1 MFFKIAGF
9 ERRYQ
14 MRNPIFWIALVL
26 LAALV
31 FAGTLGSNSFGPGPA
46 VHKNAAY
53 KVAQVYLLFS
63 VLYLFVSTAFVAN
76 AVVRDDETGFG
87 PILWAT
93 PISTPQYLLGRYVGA
108 FLAAA
113 IGFLVIPAALWIG
126 TRMPRVDPS
135 LLGPSHLFAYLE
147 PYLCLA
153 LPDLFLTS
161 ALLFALATI
170 TRSMIATYVSV
181 VALLVFWFVATDAA
195 FSGNGQGLLSA
206 YADPF
211 GFNTVAYMTRYWSPN
226 ELNTLGTPM
235 YGVLLANRLIWI
247 GIGSA
252 SLAFATARFRF
263 RTPSARAARRVR
275 VNAQLHETIA
285 IAAPE
290 LPAFEPRFDG
300 TTAWAQLRARTRLD
314 MAQIFRSPAY
324 AVLLALG
331 IVSSLMGL
339 RELHPMWGTPT
350 LPVTRLMVQLLSDQF
365 KQIPLVIAIYYSS
378 ELVWRERE
386 RNIHEIIGASA
397 LPDWAYVVPKTLA
410 LALVLISTLLVGVLA
425 AVAIQLVHG
434 YTDFEFGRYL
444 LWYLLPNAVDY
455 VLIAILAIFVQTISP
470 HKYIG
475 WGIMLLF
482 MIARTALPQ
491 YSLNDHLYTY
501 AQGPTVPL
509 SDMNGQGQ
517 FWIGAWSFRAYWA
530 AFALLLLVL
539 SHALWRRGAQTPLRL
554 RLKRL
559 PHRLRGPA
567 GGIAAV
573 ATLAFVGLGAW
584 CFVNTHVWNQYR
596 SARDDERYL
605 SSYEKQLLPYERALQ
620 PSITMV
626 HVQVDLWPRQHK
638 LVARGTLDLVNRQ
651 NVPLSEVHVRMH
663 TWDTTWTALTVS
675 GATLARDYP
684 QFQYRIYRF
693 AKPLTPGAVAHIA
706 FATIHH
712 QVGFS
717 NEDNDVRVVDNG
729 TFVDNM
735 ELLPAIGMDRIQL
748 LQDPITR
755 RKYGLP
761 PELHPARLEDLSAT
775 RSDQIHGDWIKT
787 DIVLTT
793 DADQTPIAPGAR
805 IMDVIAHGRRTAR
818 FVSEAPIQNF
828 FSIQSARYQ
837 ERHLQHRGVDLA
849 VYYDARHPRN
859 VDRMLAAGAT
869 ALDTYRSAFG
879 PYQFHEARIVEFP
892 VYRTFA
898 QSFAGTFPYSEGIG
912 FIADLSHN
920 ESNIDYATQVVA
932 HELAHQYWG
941 HQATP
946 ADMQGAMMLGETL
959 AQYSAL
965 IVMERTLGPDQVRR
979 YLQHELDTYL
989 AARGGQT
996 QDELPLARVE
1006 NQSAIAYQK
1015 GELAM
1020 YRLKIVMGEARVD
1033 AALRRYLDRFRFR
1046 SAPYPRSLD
1055 LIAEFCKGASPVENQ
1070 LITDLFEQ
1078 ITLYDI
1084 KAKTA
1089 RVRKLPDGRYE
1100 TTLTIE
1106 AHKYYAD
1113 GKGKENE
1120 APLAEPVGL
1129 ALYATM
1135 PGWGPLAAKDIL
1147 ASRSVPIRSGVQ
1159 QIKLVSA
1166 AKPSYAGTDPYDI
1179 LIDRHS
1185 DDNVVATTG

>member
-1 MFFKIAGF
+1 MLLKIADF

-31 FAGTLGSNSFGPGPA
+31 FAGTLGSNSFGPGPS

-63 VLYLFVSTAFVAN
+63 AFYLFVSTAFVAN
-76 AVVRDDETGFG
+76 AVVRDDETGFS
-87 PILWAT
+87 PIMRAT
-93 PISTPQYLLGRYVGA
+93 PISTPQYLLGRYLGA

-126 TRMPRVDPS
+126 TQMPGVDPS
-135 LLGPSHLFAYLE
+135 LLGPSHLSAYLE

-161 ALLFALATI
+161 ALLFALATM
-170 TRSMIATYVSV
+170 TRSMIATYVGV

-195 FSGNGQGLLSA
+195 FNGHGLLAAA

-235 YGVLLANRLIWI
+235 YGVLLANRLIWV
-247 GIGSA
+247 GIGAA
-252 SLAFATARFRF
+252 SLALATARFRF
-263 RTPSARAARRVR
+263 RTLSARATRRAKAT
-275 VNAQLHETIA
+275 AQPRETIA
-285 IAAPE
+285 IAGSG
-290 LPAFEPRFDG
+290 LPIFEPRFDRA
-300 TTAWAQLRARTRLD
+300 TAWSQLRARTRLD
-314 MAQIFRSPAY
+314 MEQVFRSPAY

-350 LPVTRLMVQLLSDQF
+350 LPVTRLMVQLLNDQF

-378 ELVWRERE
+378 ELVWRERD

-397 LPDWAYVVPKTLA
+397 LRDWAYVLPKTLA
-410 LALVLISTLLVGVLA
+410 LALVLISTLLVGVIA
-425 AVAIQLVHG
+425 GVAIQLVHG

-455 VLIAILAIFVQTISP
+455 VLIAVLAIFVQVISP
-470 HKYIG
+470 HKYVG

-482 MIARTALPQ
+482 VIARTSLPQ
-491 YSLNDHLYTY
+491 FSLNDHLYTY
-501 AQGPTVPL
+501 AQGPSVPL

-517 FWIGAWSFRAYWA
+517 YWIGAWSFRAYWA

-539 SHALWRRGAQTPLRL
+539 SHALWRRGAEIRLRL

-559 PHRLRGPA
+559 PRRLNGAA

-573 ATLAFVGLGAW
+573 AMLAFVGLGSW
-584 CFVNTHVWNQYR
+584 CFINTHIWNRYR
-596 SARDDERYL
+596 TARDNDRYF
-605 SSYEKQLLPYERALQ
+605 SNYEKQLLPYEKTLQ
-620 PSITMV
+620 PSVTMV
-626 HVQVDLWPRQHK
+626 HVQADLWPHQHK
-638 LVARGTLDLVNRQ
+638 LVTRGTLDLVNHQ
-651 NVPLSEVHVRMH
+651 AVPLSEVHLRMH
-663 TWDTTWTALTVS
+663 SWDTTWAALTVS

-693 AKPLTPGAVAHIA
+693 AKPLAPGAVAHVA
-706 FATIHH
+706 FTTIRH
-712 QVGFS
+712 QIGFR
-717 NEDNDVRVVDNG
+717 NEDNDLRVVDNG
-729 TFVDNM
+729 TFVDSM
-735 ELLPAIGMDRIQL
+735 DILPTIGMARIGL
-748 LQDPITR
+748 LQDPVKR

-761 PELHPARLEDLSAT
+761 AELRPAPLEDLSAT
-775 RSDQIHGDWIKT
+775 RTDRIHSDWIKT
-787 DIVLTT
+787 DITLTT

-805 IMDVIAHGRRTAR
+805 ISDRIANGRRTAR
-818 FVSEAPIQNF
+818 FVSEAPIQNY
-828 FSIQSARYQ
+828 FSIQSAHYQ

-849 VYYDARHPRN
+849 VYYDARHARN
-859 VDRMLAAGAT
+859 VDRMLAAA
-869 ALDTYRSAFG
+869 AASLDTYRSAFG
-879 PYQFHEARIVEFP
+879 PYQFREARIVEFP
-892 VYRTFA
+892 VYMTGA
-898 QSFAGTFPYSEGIG
+898 QSFAGTFPYSEGFG
-912 FIADLSHN
+912 FIADLSDN
-920 ESNIDYATQVVA
+920 SRLDYATQVVA
-932 HELAHQYWG
+932 HEFAHQYWG

-946 ADMQGAMMLGETL
+946 ADMQGASMLDETL

-965 IVMERTLGPDQVRR
+965 LVMNRMLGRDQVRR

-989 AARGGQT
+989 ASRGGQA

-1006 NQSAIAYQK
+1006 NQSTTAYQK

-1020 YRLKIVMGEARVD
+1020 YRLATVLGEARVD
-1033 AALRRYLDRFRFR
+1033 AALRRYLDRFEFR

-1055 LIAEFCKGASPVENQ
+1055 LIAEFRKGATPVENR
-1070 LITDLFEQ
+1070 LITDLFEE

-1113 GKGKENE
+1113 GKGKESE
-1120 APLAEPVGL
+1120 APLAEPIGF
-1129 ALYATM
+1129 ALYAAM
-1135 PGWGPLAAKDIL
+1135 PGWGPLAAKDVL
-1147 ASRSVPIRSGVQ
+1147 VRQSVAVHSGVQ
-1159 QIKLVSA
+1159 QIRLVSA
-1166 AKPSYAGTDPYDI
+1166 TKPSFAGSDPYDV

-1185 DDNVVATTG
+1185 DDNAVAITG